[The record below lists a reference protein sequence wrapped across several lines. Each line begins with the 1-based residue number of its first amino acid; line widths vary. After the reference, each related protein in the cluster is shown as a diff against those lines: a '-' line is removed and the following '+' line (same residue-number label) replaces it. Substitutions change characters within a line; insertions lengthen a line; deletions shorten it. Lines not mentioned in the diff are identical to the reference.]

1 MVNSEGGTME
11 FKSLVI
17 EKKESVGIIKINRP
31 ESLNALNIETL
42 GEIREA
48 VTVLNNDDEVK
59 VIIFTGEGKAF
70 IAGADIKQMKDMNEN
85 DAREFCNLGQK
96 IFDIIENLDKPVIA
110 AVNGFALGGGCE
122 LAMACD
128 IRIASENAK
137 FGQPEVNLGII
148 PGFGGTQRLS
158 RLVGKGIAKELIFTG
173 DIIDAQAAL
182 RIGLINKVVS
192 PENLLPEAIAMAE
205 KIASK
210 GPAAIMIAKSVI
222 NRGLEVDLA
231 TGLTIERDGFVQC
244 VASGEAKEGMEAFVA
259 KRKPNWP

>member
-1 MVNSEGGTME
+1 ME
-11 FKSLVI
+11 FKNLVI
-17 EKKESVGIIKINRP
+17 DKRDAIGIIKINRP
-31 ESLNALNIETL
+31 ESLNVLNIETL
-42 GEIREA
+42 GEIRDA
-48 VTVLNNDDEVK
+48 VTSLNSDDDIKVL
-59 VIIFTGEGKAF
+59 IFTGEGKAF
-70 IAGADIKQMKDMNEN
+70 IAGADIKQMKDMNE
-85 DAREFCNLGQK
+85 DEAREFCSLGQK

-158 RLVGKGIAKELIFTG
+158 RLVGKGIAKELIYTG
-173 DIIDAQAAL
+173 DLIDSQTAF
-182 RIGLINKVVS
+182 RIGLANKVVS
-192 PENLLPEAIAMAE
+192 PESLIDEASNMAQ

-210 GPAAIMIAKSVI
+210 GPAAILIAKSVI
-222 NRGLEVDLA
+222 NRGLETELA
-231 TGLTIERDGFVQC
+231 KGLTIERNGFVQC
-244 VASGEAKEGMEAFVA
+244 ISSGEAKEGMEAFLE

>member
-1 MVNSEGGTME
+1 ME
-11 FKSLVI
+11 FKNLVI

-42 GEIREA
+42 GEIRDA
-48 VTVLNNDDEVK
+48 VTALNNDDEVK
-59 VIIFTGEGKAF
+59 VVIFTGEGKAF

-148 PGFGGTQRLS
+148 PGFGGTQRLP

-182 RIGLINKVVS
+182 RIGLINKVVP
-192 PENLLPEAIAMAE
+192 PENLLNEAIAMAE

-222 NRGLEVDLA
+222 NRGLEVDQAKGLA
-231 TGLTIERDGFVQC
+231 IERDGFVQC